1 MIIIVLINTAL
12 YECADR
18 HIISADIFFFFFF
31 FYECADFLLSNARF
45 KKRGFNEF

>member
-12 YECADR
+12 YECADQD
-18 HIISADIFFFFFF
+18 IISADIFF
-31 FYECADFLLSNARF
+31 YECAVLMLSNARF